1 MLEIVH
7 VVDKFVTVC
16 LTEQVLRFA
25 NVLAE
30 QRPWASWGILVRTRP
45 RKAVIREVGQ
55 QPEDLWCAVNVQL
68 STCLPVCQLFVR
80 QFVSVYQPLNLLTRS
95 IEARLSSLFG
105 KSSNVPPLPRL

>member
-55 QPEDLWCAVNVQL
+55 QSEDLWCAVNVQL

-80 QFVSVYQPLNLLTRS
+80 QLVSAYQPLNLLTRS